1 MKLLTNINDTAGKMS
16 AIDRYSQ
23 TRLMNPESVLEHTG
37 FVCFACL
44 MIADELMAA
53 GEHIDLG
60 KLMAS
65 AAIHDVEEVIVGDIP
80 SPTKYSSNYVT
91 VGIKD
96 FEDKSARKLLSERL
110 YGIWKNAKEGKEG
123 FIVELADKLAVVYKI
138 QQETLEYGNN
148 TLKGHTERMI
158 PVLEYLLDFLMLE
171 EVVVNR
177 GIIIKL
183 INEAK
188 EICQTIRA

>member
-1 MKLLTNINDTAGKMS
+1 MKLLTNINETAGKMS

-37 FVCFACL
+37 FVCFTCL

-80 SPTKYSSNYVT
+80 SPTKYSSNHVT
-91 VGIKD
+91 VGIKA
-96 FEDKSARKLLSERL
+96 FEEQSAKELLSERL
-110 YGIWKNAKEGKEG
+110 FGIWKDAKQGKEG

-148 TLKGHTERMI
+148 TLKGHTDRMI
-158 PVLEYLLDFLMLE
+158 PVLHRIYDIAVLDE
-171 EVVVNR
+171 PIDNHK
-177 GIIIKL
+177 IIINL
-183 INEAK
+183 INEAI
-188 EICQTIRA
+188 EICQTIKA